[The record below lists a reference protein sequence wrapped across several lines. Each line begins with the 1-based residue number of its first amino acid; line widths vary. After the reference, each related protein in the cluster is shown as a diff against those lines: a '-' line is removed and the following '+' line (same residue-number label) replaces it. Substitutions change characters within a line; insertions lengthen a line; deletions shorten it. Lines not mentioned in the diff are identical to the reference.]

1 MANVT
6 IQYTADISNLTNGLS
21 EIIKKQEQ
29 ASSSAKKLGDEFSD
43 ASKRAKTEA
52 DKLDSSINKLTA
64 AITSAFAVSK
74 VIEFTKGLIDAEKKM
89 ELLQNR
95 LNFLSGSSASGE
107 QMFTR
112 LEATSRRLGLSI
124 EDTAEGMASFGIA
137 AQQAGFSAQKSEK
150 LFIQVAS
157 GLRAAGASSLQ
168 TQRAFYALQQMMSKG
183 VVAAEELRRQLGE
196 SLPGASDLMTKAYNK
211 LHPAAN
217 LTNLE
222 FTKLLESGKIISKD
236 ILPEFAN
243 VIEETFAPALS
254 GKTNSLDAALNRVN
268 NEILKLKLNI
278 GNADWFKA
286 AAGVINTSL
295 FELNAVL
302 SSESLSTLDKIYAS
316 LFVGDPAKSQKTV
329 GAFDMIQ
336 TAVGEYNDKVTQ
348 AIITNEVFGKVLEK
362 NSKAYGESSKK
373 QRELTK
379 QTLES
384 EFEKNKLLIADA
396 DKMTATERIKRDK
409 EITDAKSR
417 NEFLSALRIEY
428 YNLDQELSS
437 KEGKDREDAEKIKDQ
452 FLRDEVA
459 RAEMRLLAT
468 EKGSIAEN
476 EARANLAQ
484 KQANLNVFLAK
495 SDATMQLERLK
506 GEKNTNEEIE
516 IARAKTADALSQ
528 EVLEGEETPDPS
540 KDPAL
545 KRINKELET
554 IRKNADRIAEATAA
568 PFMSAMDK
576 EIAATVSHYAELIK
590 LTDENSVERLELEAA
605 LQKEIDNIRQR
616 NADKEKGRN
625 QDNITEA
632 ARMVSRV
639 ASEIA
644 QISQS
649 FADAERDMMKN
660 NMDASINML
669 DAKLQSELIS
679 EADYNSQVNAIRR
692 KQFKID
698 QDAAI
703 EKIKMNTGVAVIK
716 AFVDLPWQLA
726 IAAGIAMVGLADVQI
741 NAIKSQPFPTF
752 HDGGID
758 IVGDAKKTSGTL
770 RSDEFIAKLQRGE
783 SVIDRQDTRK
793 YKDELSAIRDGRF
806 EDYIASKYIIPAMER
821 SQDRKQSASNSTSM
835 EMAFQSAEMVNAIRG
850 NKVIRLHKSSI
861 KELAGQIKPNA
872 ADKILAR
879 RSFR

>member
-1 MANVT
+1 MANIT
-6 IQYTADISNLTNGLS
+6 IQYTADISNLNNGLS

-29 ASSSAKKLGDEFSD
+29 ASSSAKKLGDDLSD
-43 ASKRAKTEA
+43 AAKKAKSET
-52 DKLDSSINKLTA
+52 DRLDTSINKLTA

-74 VIEFTKGLIDAEKKM
+74 VVEFTRGLIDAEKKM

-112 LEATSRRLGLSI
+112 LEATSRRLGLTI

-254 GKTNSLDAALNRVN
+254 GKTNSLDAVLNRVN

-336 TAVGEYNDKVTQ
+336 KAVGEYNNKVTQ
-348 AIITNEVFGKVLEK
+348 AIITNQAFGKALEK
-362 NSKAYGESSKK
+362 NSKAYAESSKK

-384 EFEKNKLLIADA
+384 EFEKNKLLIAEA
-396 DKMTATERIKRDK
+396 DKMTATERISRDK

-417 NEFLSALRIEY
+417 NEFLSAVRIEY

-437 KEGKDREDAEKIKDQ
+437 KEGKNREDAEKIKDQ

-459 RAEMRLLAT
+459 RAEIRLLAT

-484 KQANLNVFLAK
+484 KQADLNVFLAK

-528 EVLEGEETPDPS
+528 DVVEDEVDPS
-540 KDPAL
+540 KDPNL
-545 KRINKELET
+545 KAIDKLLET
-554 IRKNADRIAEATAA
+554 YRKNEDKISEGIAA
-568 PFMSAMDK
+568 PFMTAMDK
-576 EIAATVSHYAELIK
+576 ELVAAASHYLDLIK
-590 LTDENSVERLELEAA
+590 LTEANSTERLELEEA
-605 LQKEIDNIRQR
+605 LQKELDNIMQKYADKQSKRDTKSNEQQLRDFQIVSSAFIDFFNSRLDLESAAAKAAIDNLDVLLEKGLITQKQFEDKKAELLREQFE
-616 NADKEKGRN
+616 KEKSMQIARALMNGA
-625 QDNITEA
+625 QAILNIIGNPTTFKLA
-632 ARMVSRV
+632 PVLIPLAVATTLAQVSIIDSQMPAFKDGVINLQGPGTATSDSIMARLS
-639 ASEIA
+639 
-644 QISQS
+644 
-649 FADAERDMMKN
+649 K
-660 NMDASINML
+660 
-669 DAKLQSELIS
+669 
-679 EADYNSQVNAIRR
+679 
-692 KQFKID
+692 
-698 QDAAI
+698 
-703 EKIKMNTGVAVIK
+703 
-716 AFVDLPWQLA
+716 
-726 IAAGIAMVGLADVQI
+726 
-741 NAIKSQPFPTF
+741 
-752 HDGGID
+752 
-758 IVGDAKKTSGTL
+758 
-770 RSDEFIAKLQRGE
+770 GE
-783 SVIDRQDTRK
+783 SVMTAEETNKHRDVLQ
-793 YKDELSAIRDGRF
+793 AIR
-806 EDYIASKYIIPAMER
+806 EDRLPSLIAEKYMIPAYKNSLDVPRGKAAESSSMEVAFQTAELVQAIKNNKKIKIANVEDF
-821 SQDRKQSASNSTSM
+821 SKVMNSKSTSQYM
-835 EMAFQSAEMVNAIRG
+835 
-850 NKVIRLHKSSI
+850 
-861 KELAGQIKPNA
+861 
-872 ADKILAR
+872 AR
-879 RSFR
+879 RRKW